1 MKKIMITASA
11 FLFSMALTTGAMAAG
26 EYGSGAQTS
35 PGVSA
40 TQQQGQFNVKSTDD
54 LVGLSVM
61 GQQDEEIGS
70 ISDLLVDAQTGQ
82 LAFAIVSAG
91 GVLGVGGDQYIV
103 PWNAL
108 QISPEAEDARVNISS
123 DRLQEAPTGDSVA
136 DRQEA
141 EQIHQF
147 YGVSPYWEDQQ
158 MQSPMMRDQQQ
169 DMMMDQQQQQQQDE
183 PMMR

>member
-1 MKKIMITASA
+1 MKKIMMTASA
-11 FLFSMALTTGAMAAG
+11 FIFSMALTTGVMAAG
-26 EYGSGAQTS
+26 EYGGTGGTGA
-35 PGVSA
+35 A
-40 TQQQGQFNVKSTDD
+40 TQPGAAQEQFNVMSSDD

-70 ISDLLVDAQTGQ
+70 ISDLLVDVQTGQ
-82 LAFAIVSAG
+82 VAFAIVSAG

-103 PWNAL
+103 PWTAL
-108 QISPEAEDARVNISS
+108 QVSPEAEDARINISQ

-147 YGVSPYWEDQQ
+147 YGVSPYWEDTQ
-158 MQSPMMRDQQQ
+158 MQQPMMQPQEDPMMRDQQQ
-169 DMMMDQQQQQQQDE
+169 QQDD

>member
-1 MKKIMITASA
+1 MKKIMMTASA
-11 FLFSMALTTGAMAAG
+11 FIFSMALTTGVMAAG
-26 EYGSGAQTS
+26 EYGGSAGTGA
-35 PGVSA
+35 A
-40 TQQQGQFNVKSTDD
+40 TTGAAQQQQFNVKSTDD
-54 LVGLSVM
+54 LVGMSVM

-70 ISDLLVDAQTGQ
+70 ISDILVDTQSGQ
-82 LAFAIVSAG
+82 VAFAIVSAG

-103 PWNAL
+103 PWTAL
-108 QISPEAEDARVNISS
+108 QIAPEAEDARINISS

-158 MQSPMMRDQQQ
+158 QMQQPMMQEDPMLR
-169 DMMMDQQQQQQQDE
+169 DQQQQQQQDD

>member
-1 MKKIMITASA
+1 MKKIMMTASA
-11 FLFSMALTTGAMAAG
+11 FIFSMALTTGVMAAG
-26 EYGSGAQTS
+26 EYGGS
-35 PGVSA
+35 SA
-40 TQQQGQFNVKSTDD
+40 TTSGSAQQQFNVKSADD

-70 ISDLLVDAQTGQ
+70 ISDILVDTETGQ
-82 LAFAIVSAG
+82 VAFAIVSAG

-103 PWNAL
+103 PWTAL
-108 QISPEAEDARVNISS
+108 QISPEAEDARINISQ

-158 MQSPMMRDQQQ
+158 QMQQPMMQEDPMMRDQQQ
-169 DMMMDQQQQQQQDE
+169 QQEQQQD